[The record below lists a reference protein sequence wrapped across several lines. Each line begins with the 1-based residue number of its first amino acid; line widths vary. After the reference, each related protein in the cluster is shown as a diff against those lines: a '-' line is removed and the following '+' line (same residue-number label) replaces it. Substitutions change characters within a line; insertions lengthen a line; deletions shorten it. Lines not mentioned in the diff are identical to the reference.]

1 MKRQH
6 GTISE
11 KGSSARCPFGR
22 NREIRRVSWSDPAFV
37 AVEPDR
43 AHPANAGGAGM
54 GDSSDLM
61 VDEDGDRRLRPL
73 LTGVLLLIVVSGT
86 IDLVLDAPDSWR
98 SFHVVYEVA
107 LIAGALATTVVLWSR
122 WGRAERALSTTRRA
136 LDERQ
141 AERDA
146 WRASA
151 ERSLQGLGA
160 AMDDQL
166 ARWGLT
172 PAERDVA
179 LLLLKGKSHKAI
191 AYETGRSERTIR
203 QHAVTVYQ
211 KSGLAGRA
219 ELAAYFLEDLA
230 LPGEREQ
237 RPTGASAP

>member
-1 MKRQH
+1 M
-6 GTISE
+6 SE
-11 KGSSARCPFGR
+11 PMEHF
-22 NREIRRVSWSDPAFV
+22 EED
-37 AVEPDR
+37 
-43 AHPANAGGAGM
+43 GGG
-54 GDSSDLM
+54 GGG
-61 VDEDGDRRLRPL
+61 EGDRRLRPL

-86 IDLVLDAPDSWR
+86 VDLVLDAPDRWS
-98 SFHVVYEVA
+98 SFHVLYELA
-107 LIAGALATTVVLWSR
+107 LILGGLTTTAVLWTR
-122 WGRAERALSTTRRA
+122 WARAERSLSTTRRA
-136 LDERQ
+136 LHERR

-151 ERSLQGLGA
+151 EKALHGLA
-160 AMDDQL
+160 AAIDDQL

-219 ELAAYFLEDLA
+219 ELAAFFLEGLVM
-230 LPGEREQ
+230 R
-237 RPTGASAP
+237 R